1 MQNPI
6 RNVFPNTISLSRPS
20 LNLSGS
26 SSLLHRSNF
35 AEEEHPEVEHSQSE
49 PLRQAQEGRFDGE
62 YQNEQTPNFPTSGI
76 HHQLMETDSE
86 DESDSSI
93 AEDYHSAFQH
103 SREANTSTSALPAN
117 ESTSLLTDQSTS
129 LPANQST
136 SLPANQSKSHQSTSP
151 QSHIPT
157 MRKWRRE
164 NPKIKQNKLPKESLR
179 RQRKSMEACEKDD
192 DLSLVRQG
200 IYEW

>member
-6 RNVFPNTISLSRPS
+6 QNVFPNTVSLSRPS

-35 AEEEHPEVEHSQSE
+35 AEEEHPEVEHSQSK
-49 PLRQAQEGRFDGE
+49 PLRQAQEGRFNGE

-103 SREANTSTSALPAN
+103 SRKANTSTSALPAN

-164 NPKIKQNKLPKESLR
+164 NPKIKKNKLAKESLR